1 MLPPVDRL
9 VFELVHRPVQDQRRE
24 FALDVDVVSLTDPPA
39 VGLVG
44 LKLADTDGGFGT
56 VTLKL
61 TVRVVVP
68 AAFVAVTVQL
78 VDPAAVVVVGEK
90 V

>member
-1 MLPPVDRL
+1 MLLPVDRL
-9 VFELVHRPVQDQRRE
+9 VFVFVHRPVQDQRSE
-24 FALDVDVVSLTDPPA
+24 FALEVDVVSLTDPPA

-56 VTLKL
+56 VTSKL